1 MKAEREHRIRIKSS
15 FARKQGWAMSD
26 ELFQQTI
33 DIFRVAVL
41 ETRDSPPVEL
51 AMREKTRRTDVA
63 GLIEL

>member
-1 MKAEREHRIRIKSS
+1 
-15 FARKQGWAMSD
+15 MSD